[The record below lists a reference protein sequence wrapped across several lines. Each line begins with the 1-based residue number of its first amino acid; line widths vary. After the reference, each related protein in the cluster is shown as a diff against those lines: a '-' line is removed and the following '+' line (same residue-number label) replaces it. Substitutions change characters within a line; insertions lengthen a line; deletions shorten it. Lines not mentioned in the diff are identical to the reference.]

1 MGRGWR
7 TWCHQPDGTKSTSST
22 PCSKSISIPLPGAA
36 GSKGQVKGQHSDG
49 SIQMAAAGAPWS
61 LGTHPCVH
69 GDGKIEQQQARAGPS
84 SGGRASKPSAGGSL
98 RSKHCSPVVE
108 ENSPGSAS
116 GGSIH
121 HRLRPARLTLQLKEL
136 STSFVMRGGRV
147 VQDTDVG
154 QQQLAGRNGEG

>member
-1 MGRGWR
+1 MPPAGRDEEHLVDALFEVDQHTTARG
-7 TWCHQPDGTKSTSST
+7 CGVQGT
-22 PCSKSISIPLPGAA
+22 
-36 GSKGQVKGQHSDG
+36 GQGTAFRWQHSDG